1 VIGIFVL
8 VLGNKLI
15 LIESFQKDACWQC
28 SAYNCSFQFVIHISV
43 ILFIFQVQVFYMKK
57 LFVVIILLLAG
68 NLIFAQ
74 QKPAYVL
81 YDVNG
86 KKVSY
91 KKMIKQLAKKDV
103 LLFGEFHNNPI
114 AHWLELVVAKDLKE
128 KKEILFGAE
137 MFEADNQ
144 QPLNDYLAGRITAKG
159 LDSSARLW
167 NNYKTDYAPI
177 VNFAKEIKAPF
188 IATNI
193 PRRYAALVSKKGFE
207 SLDTLSALE
216 KSWMAP
222 LPMDYD
228 STLPG
233 YVNMLKMMGG
243 HGSANMPKAQASKD
257 ATMAYF
263 ILQNLKPG
271 TLFIHYN
278 GSYHSDNFDG
288 INWYLKRKRPEL
300 NIATISTVSQ
310 KNIKELLAENKGKAD
325 FIICVDEDMTN
336 TY

>member
-1 VIGIFVL
+1 
-8 VLGNKLI
+8 
-15 LIESFQKDACWQC
+15 
-28 SAYNCSFQFVIHISV
+28 
-43 ILFIFQVQVFYMKK
+43 MKK
-57 LFVVIILLLAG
+57 FLLVIILLTASFI
-68 NLIFAQ
+68 IFAQ

-81 YDVNG
+81 YDGSG

-91 KKMIKQLAKKDV
+91 KKMIKLLSKKDV

-128 KKEILFGAE
+128 KKEIVFGAE

-144 QPLNDYLAGRITAKG
+144 QSLNDYLAGKITAKG

-177 VNFAKEIKAPF
+177 VDFAKEIKAPF
-188 IATNI
+188 VATNI
-193 PRRYAALVSKKGFE
+193 PRRYASLVSKKGFE

-243 HGSANMPKAQASKD
+243 HGSANMPKAQATKD

-263 ILQNLKPG
+263 ILQNLRPG

-288 INWYLKRKRPEL
+288 INWYLKRKRPDL
-300 NIATISTVSQ
+300 DIATISTVSQ
-310 KNIKELLAENKGKAD
+310 KNIKALLAENRGKAD

>member
-1 VIGIFVL
+1 
-8 VLGNKLI
+8 
-15 LIESFQKDACWQC
+15 
-28 SAYNCSFQFVIHISV
+28 
-43 ILFIFQVQVFYMKK
+43 MKK
-57 LFVVIILLLAG
+57 YFFLLLLLFAVTAV
-68 NLIFAQ
+68 FAQ

-81 YDVNG
+81 YDANG

-91 KKMIKQLAKKDV
+91 KKMLKALAKKDV
-103 LLFGEFHNNPI
+103 VLFGEFHNNPI
-114 AHWLELVVAKDLKE
+114 SHWLELVVAKDLKE
-128 KKEILFGAE
+128 KREIVFGAE

-144 QPLNDYLAGRITAKG
+144 PALNNYLEGKITAKG
-159 LDSSARLW
+159 LDSTARLW

-193 PRRYAALVSKKGFE
+193 PRRYASLVSKKGFE
-207 SLDTLSALE
+207 ALDTLPAKE
-216 KSWMAP
+216 KAWMAP

-243 HGSANMPKAQASKD
+243 HASANMPKAQASKD

-263 ILQNLKPG
+263 ILQNFKPG
-271 TLFIHYN
+271 ALFIHYN
-278 GSYHSDNFDG
+278 GAYHSDNFDG
-288 INWYLKRKRPEL
+288 INWYLKKKKPEL

-310 KNIKELLAENKGKAD
+310 KNIKALLAENKGKAD
-325 FIICVDEDMTN
+325 FIICVDEDMTT